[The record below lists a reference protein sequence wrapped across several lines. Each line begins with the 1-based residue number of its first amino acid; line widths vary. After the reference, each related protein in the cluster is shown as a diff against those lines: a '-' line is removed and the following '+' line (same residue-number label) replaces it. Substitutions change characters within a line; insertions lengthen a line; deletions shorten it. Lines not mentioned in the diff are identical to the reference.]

1 MKLASTALLSFA
13 LSGALT
19 FTGLSWPRYV
29 RPGWFQ
35 LEGQPRAVDGQP
47 VQDWQHVN
55 EVLARMAAATCTPLR
70 DLHVLHATNR
80 TAGEPPEP
88 PDRLFTLDYIPAAGD
103 NQLRQVVVRQ
113 RVPGRVLWADQHPI
127 FFACHEVVAGDPPV
141 TR

>member
-55 EVLARMAAATCTPLR
+55 EVLARNVSAVSTNGAFPDLIELHNPRATSVDLSGLR
-70 DLHVLHATNR
+70 LTDDLNAPNR
-80 TAGEPPEP
+80 FVFPAG
-88 PDRLFTLDYIPAAGD
+88 TSIPAGGYLVLRASASDGSRDGPGD
-103 NQLRQVVVRQ
+103 A
-113 RVPGRVLWADQHPI
+113 PGHD
-127 FFACHEVVAGDPPV
+127 
-141 TR
+141 